1 MAGARPGE
9 PTGEPTGGP
18 TGGPT
23 ERNLS
28 FGNLFMVDGQPREDE
43 YRSMIE
49 TLGLTTPREP
59 ALSILLVDDDA
70 MVREATAWMLAD
82 AGHSVHE
89 AADGVAALDFLV
101 SGRTVDLLITD
112 INMPRMDGLELVQ
125 QTKERWPALPVLL
138 VSARPQPPGTQ
149 AFMPKPF
156 GWDTLMKAVAG
167 VRQAPAA
174 PHL

>member
-1 MAGARPGE
+1 MTDTLV
-9 PTGEPTGGP
+9 PTNP
-18 TGGPT
+18 
-23 ERNLS
+23 S
-28 FGNLFMVDGQPREDE
+28 
-43 YRSMIE
+43 
-49 TLGLTTPREP
+49 EP
-59 ALSILLVDDDA
+59 ALSILLVDDDP

-82 AGHSVHE
+82 AGHDVHE
-89 AADGVAALDFLV
+89 AADGVAALEILV

-112 INMPRMDGLELVQ
+112 INMPRMDGLALVQ

-167 VRQAPAA
+167 ARTGPVVA
-174 PHL
+174 